1 MATLRETS
9 IQQDKKAHKRP
20 QHVRMAPLFK
30 STVLYMLLAVVM
42 IAWGAP
48 VLWMLVTS
56 FKPESEIFHFPIS
69 WIPASPTLQYYINLF
84 EQFPVMLWFRNSF
97 VVAFITTLLTLVVD
111 SLAAYPLARI
121 QFRGRRIVVLVILA
135 TFLLPAEIS
144 LVPLFL
150 GLSQLGI
157 ADSYFSLSVPLAA
170 NAFGV
175 FLLMQFFQTVPTELE
190 DAAMIDGCSRF
201 GFFTRILLPLSQP
214 ALVTVTIFAFVGSWN
229 NFFWPLI
236 VSNSDDTRTLPV
248 GLSVM
253 VAGAG
258 MAMHYGILMAA
269 AAVATLPALAFFL
282 ALQRYFVKG
291 IATTGIKG

>member
-1 MATLRETS
+1 MATLRETITS
-9 IQQDKKAHKRP
+9 QRKTSARKTVRP
-20 QHVRMAPLFK
+20 ASLLRG
-30 STVLYMLLAVVM
+30 TVLYILLAVV
-42 IAWGAP
+42 IIVWAAP

-69 WIPASPTLQYYINLF
+69 WLPNQPTIQYYLGLF
-84 EQFPVMLWFRNSF
+84 GQFPVFQWFRNSL
-97 VVAFITTLLTLVVD
+97 VVAITTTVLTLVVD
-111 SLAAYPLARI
+111 ALAAYPLARM

-135 TFLLPAEIS
+135 TFLLPGEIS

-150 GLSQLGI
+150 GLSRLGI

-175 FLLMQFFQTVPTELE
+175 FLLMQFFQTVPRELE
-190 DAAMIDGCSRF
+190 DAAAIDGCSSF

-214 ALVTVTIFAFVGSWN
+214 ALVTVAIFSFMGSWN

-269 AAVATLPALAFFL
+269 AAVATLPALIFFL
-282 ALQRYFVKG
+282 SLQRYFVRG
-291 IATTGIKG
+291 IATTGLKG